1 MKRLTLSLCLCV
13 SAGCASTLEAK
24 GAPDDEMAEEGF
36 EPSGSFL
43 NKHEQ
48 GVTETIVDSTSD
60 TEWQRFDLDTG
71 TAEDDEAK
79 WDLEF
84 NRFKVRSNGGVSGK
98 AGVEVALLKDKTFE
112 EVSAAPSDGF
122 AADPEDGPD
131 DENTDT
137 DNKFNGPVDAWYDYD
152 VKTHT
157 LAPRKGTYVVRSSEA
172 HLFKLRFDKYYDKAG
187 SPAHVRFRWAEL
199 ESD

>member
-13 SAGCASTLEAK
+13 IAGCASTLEAK
-24 GAPDDEMAEEGF
+24 AAPEEMEEGF
-36 EPSGSFL
+36 EPSGDNFL
-43 NKHEQ
+43 NKTHDK

-60 TEWQRFDLDTG
+60 AEWQRFDLDTG
-71 TAEDDEAK
+71 KAEEDDAK

-98 AGVEVALLKDKTFE
+98 AGVEVALLKDEKFE
-112 EVSAAPSDGF
+112 DLSAAPSDGYDE
-122 AADPEDGPD
+122 DPEDGPN

-137 DNKFNGPVDAWYDYD
+137 DNKFNGPDDAWYDYD

-157 LAPRKGTYVVRSSEA
+157 LSPRKGTYVVHSSEGA
-172 HLFKLRFDKYYDKAG
+172 YFKLRFDKYYDKAG
-187 SPAHVRFRWAEL
+187 SPAHVRFTWAEV
-199 ESD
+199 EKE